1 MDLLSRTIATVLGFL
16 RCLCVII
23 WIEPWTRT
31 PRPKPSPPCNYGDW
45 YEWHSERD
53 SINGVDDWAIIDRHS
68 AYDWQILRGL
78 KRDLERCRQLGD
90 DWGLCSHLR
99 AQSSRNICGILS
111 AALYRKSPIQTKR
124 LIHDYIIELR
134 QSIAYLA
141 DRNSTTMS
149 NIPVPLQEK
158 RQVLH
163 DMRRTLGRTSLLLQG
178 GAMVSMSHLGV
189 VKSLFE
195 QRILP
200 QIITGTASGALVA
213 ALVCT
218 TTDTDL
224 PTMCRG
230 SEVNLDA
237 FVRARLQR
245 STSRLSS
252 WLGSPFLATIRRRY
266 KRYQT
271 TRHFF
276 DIAVLEQCVRDNLKD
291 ITFEEAYAK
300 TGRIL
305 NITIAMAEVAGTPQL
320 LNYITAPHVLIWSAV
335 VASIATSKQMYAPV
349 QLLCK
354 SDTGAVIPYFAADF
368 AANKTKKLGSVHPEA
383 PLQRIGELFNVNH
396 FIVSQTRPYVAPF
409 IQLQKWADNHQPLGI
424 TVRLILSELLHWL
437 KTWNRL
443 GLLPTSLQRVLIDEV
458 VPSIASWS
466 KVSITPKLGLCDLLS
481 LFDHPTTASIEKWS
495 VRGEKSTWPLI
506 CEIKCRCDVEE
517 ELNAAYASVRRRG
530 LISPSSSD

>member
-1 MDLLSRTIATVLGFL
+1 MDFLSRILATVLGFL
-16 RCLCVII
+16 RCLFVVI
-23 WIEPWTRT
+23 WLEPWTKK
-31 PRPKPSPPCNYGDW
+31 PRLNTNPPSTYGDW
-45 YEWHSERD
+45 YEWWSEYD
-53 SINGVDDWAIIDRHS
+53 AIHGVDDWAAVDRHS

-90 DWGLCSHLR
+90 DWGLCSQLR
-99 AQSSRNICGILS
+99 AQSSRNMCRILS

-141 DRNSTTMS
+141 DRNST
-149 NIPVPLQEK
+149 NKGAVPVPVQEK

-189 VKSLFE
+189 VKVLHE
-195 QRILP
+195 QRLLP

-218 TTDTDL
+218 TTDFGL
-224 PTMCRG
+224 PTICRG
-230 SEVNLDA
+230 SGINLDA
-237 FVRARLQR
+237 FVRAQLQR

-252 WLGSPFLATIRRRY
+252 WLGSSFLATLRRRY
-266 KRYQT
+266 KRYRAT
-271 TRHFF
+271 SHFF
-276 DIAVLEQCVRDNLKD
+276 DIDVLRQCTRDNLGD
-291 ITFEEAYAK
+291 ITFEEAYEK

-305 NITIAMAEVAGTPQL
+305 NINIAMAEVAGTPQL

-354 SDTGAVIPYFAADF
+354 SDTGAVVTYFAADF
-368 AANKTKKLGSVHPEA
+368 SANKTKRQGSVHPEK

-409 IQLQKWADNHQPLGI
+409 VQLQKWADYYQPLGI
-424 TVRLILSELLHWL
+424 IVRLILSELLHWL
-437 KTWNRL
+437 EVFNRL
-443 GLLPTSLQRVLIDEV
+443 GFLPIFLQRVLIDEV

-466 KVSITPKLGLCDLLS
+466 KVSITPKLGFRDLIS
-481 LFDHPTTASIEKWS
+481 LFDNPTPKTLEKWS

-506 CEIKCRCDVEE
+506 CEIKCRCDVEI
-517 ELNAAYASVRRRG
+517 ELHAAYTSLRRRG

>member
-1 MDLLSRTIATVLGFL
+1 MDLLSRIIATVLGFL
-16 RCLCVII
+16 RCLCVVI
-23 WIEPWTRT
+23 WIEPWTKT
-31 PRPKPSPPCNYGDW
+31 SRPKPNPILNYGDW
-45 YEWHSERD
+45 YECHFERD
-53 SINGVDDWAIIDRHS
+53 AIRGVDDWAAIDRHS

-99 AQSSRNICGILS
+99 AQSSRNMCGILS
-111 AALYRKSPIQTKR
+111 AALYRKSQVQTKR
-124 LIHDYIIELR
+124 LIHDYITELR

-141 DRNSTTMS
+141 DRNSTNIG
-149 NIPVPLQEK
+149 NIPVPIQEK

-189 VKSLFE
+189 VKVLFE
-195 QRILP
+195 QRLLP

-218 TTDTDL
+218 TTDPGL
-224 PTMCRG
+224 PTLCRG
-230 SEVNLDA
+230 SGINLDA
-237 FVRARLQR
+237 FVRAQLQR
-245 STSRLSS
+245 STGRLSS
-252 WLGSPFLATIRRRY
+252 WLGSPFLTTIRRRY
-266 KRYQT
+266 KRYRK

-276 DIAVLEQCVRDNLKD
+276 DIDVLRQCARDNLHD
-291 ITFEEAYAK
+291 MTFEEAYEK

-305 NITIAMAEVAGTPQL
+305 NINIAMAEVAGTPQL

-354 SDTGAVIPYFAADF
+354 SDTGAVVPYFAADF
-368 AANKTKKLGSVHPEA
+368 AANKTKRYGSVHPEA

-409 IQLQKWADNHQPLGI
+409 IRLQKWADNHQPVGVI
-424 TVRLILSELLHWL
+424 VRLILSELLHWL
-437 KTWNRL
+437 QVWNRF

-466 KVSITPKLGLCDLLS
+466 KVSITPKTGIFDMFS
-481 LFDHPTTASIEKWS
+481 LFDNPTTAALEKWS
-495 VRGEKSTWPLI
+495 IRGEKSTWPLV
-506 CEIKCRCDVEE
+506 CAIKCRCDVEV
-517 ELNAAYASVRRRG
+517 ELNAAYASIRRRG